1 MEYCRREAF
10 TEFSFKRE
18 FDNYP
23 DSMEKLVHTICG
35 YVSELE
41 GGEFFVVANQK
52 YPLRSYILTF
62 YFYNADDAML
72 AKLSI

>member
-1 MEYCRREAF
+1 MEYCRRAAV
-10 TEFSFKRE
+10 TDFSFTRE
-18 FDNYP
+18 IRDYP
-23 DSMEKLVHTICG
+23 YSIDALVRTMCE

-41 GGEFFVVANQK
+41 GGEYFITANHK
-52 YPLRSYILTF
+52 YPTKSFILTF